1 MIKINNDINGLIKII
16 LIILSCE
23 IKLITKFSF
32 IIYVVFVSKAKP
44 NRYMNCEETINEAT
58 ITENE
63 DI

>member
-32 IIYVVFVSKAKP
+32 IIYS
-44 NRYMNCEETINEAT
+44 YINT
-58 ITENE
+58 
-63 DI
+63 